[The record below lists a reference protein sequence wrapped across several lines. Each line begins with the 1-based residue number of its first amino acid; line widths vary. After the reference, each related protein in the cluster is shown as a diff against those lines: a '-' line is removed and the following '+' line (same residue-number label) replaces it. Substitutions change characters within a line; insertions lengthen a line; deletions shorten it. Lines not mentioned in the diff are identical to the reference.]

1 MLLGRFAAL
10 SNRSQ
15 GSTTTAVSHVWALA
29 IAGINGRGKC
39 CSFVMLS
46 EIYWKCVQ
54 FYHGTSFFAF
64 IRYQNT
70 VTEFPSVR
78 FLSLA

>member
-10 SNRSQ
+10 SNGSQ

-39 CSFVMLS
+39 RSFVLLS

-54 FYHGTSFFAF
+54 FYHGTTNRSELF
-64 IRYQNT
+64 R
-70 VTEFPSVR
+70 VHPLPKHR
-78 FLSLA
+78 H